1 MTYNPYQIDG
11 ADRPER
17 WLVTCDHA
25 TNTFPDAVGGGDLG
39 LPARDMGRHI
49 AWDIGAADVTR
60 TLAQR
65 LDSPALLSNFSRLVI
80 DPNRRNLA
88 Y

>member
-1 MTYNPYQIDG
+1 MTYNPYQIDD

-49 AWDIGAADVTR
+49 AWDIGAAGATR
-60 TLAQR
+60 ALAQR
-65 LDSPALLSNFSRLVI
+65 LDSPARLSNFSRLVI